1 MKTSIKM
8 GLALG
13 LLLATTSSAFSAP
26 APALSGLRIKVLSGV
41 YGGSWQ
47 YAPVNAVTIGPGY
60 AGGTLQIAVV
70 ETGYGGN
77 RIGWINGEQKKPD
90 SVKLACLVKGEMTDN
105 CPRGAT
111 GAGWIAYFT
120 ANYQSSVT
128 FRYQSTSANFP
139 YKTLSTSLTIR

>member
-13 LLLATTSSAFSAP
+13 LLLATASSAFSAP
-26 APALSGLRIKVLSGV
+26 APALSGLRVKVLSGTF
-41 YGGSWQ
+41 GGSW
-47 YAPVNAVTIGPGY
+47 YYPPVNTVAIGPGY

-77 RIGWINGEQKKPD
+77 RIGWINGTQKKPD
-90 SVKLACLVKGEMTDN
+90 SVKLACLVRGEMTDN

-111 GAGWIAYFT
+111 GAGWIAYFN
-120 ANYQSSVT
+120 ANYLTSVN

-139 YKTLSTSLTIR
+139 YKTLSTSLNIK